1 MKKNQ
6 TDNYKI
12 NASLNY
18 YKQKL
23 YDNEINI
30 RKNYGGFDVLNLLF
44 DPKFVKKFNRALDIY
59 TDTLLGSDK
68 LKQIEMAQMLLR
80 AYEAAFEQIKI
91 MQIQKLDPGVTTY
104 TVDGHIYYV
113 FEKQD
118 YLESVKEKLPR
129 HKNMSYISIEEL
141 LRCMPKGIRE
151 MRESLSELDPTIKLI
166 NHAN

>member
-1 MKKNQ
+1 
-6 TDNYKI
+6 
-12 NASLNY
+12 
-18 YKQKL
+18 
-23 YDNEINI
+23 
-30 RKNYGGFDVLNLLF
+30 
-44 DPKFVKKFNRALDIY
+44 
-59 TDTLLGSDK
+59 
-68 LKQIEMAQMLLR
+68 
-80 AYEAAFEQIKI
+80 

-118 YLESVKEKLPR
+118 YLESVKQKLPR

-166 NHAN
+166 KHTS